1 MLGNQ
6 WGPLIVNSLDE
17 MNVSLLTNMDPVI
30 DMCDREDRVLIGG
43 RANDGYHFSYFLES
57 SKYVTSNSGK
67 HKLAKSAFFYEDKK
81 LVMML

>member
-30 DMCDREDRVLIGG
+30 DMCDREDRVLNGG
-43 RANDGYHFSYFLES
+43 RANDKYRFSYFNES

-67 HKLAKSAFFYEDKK
+67 HKLAK
-81 LVMML
+81 